1 MAHPSEDRINRL
13 YYVPAST
20 ANVEPVDDGRADH
33 FYAVYCNTGGAV
45 TLYSSIAQFVDVSAL
60 ANDAAA
66 QNYINPS
73 TGVAFT
79 DKAEAV
85 ALGDGT
91 YEHIA
96 TDGVAITMVAG
107 DTFYG
112 KFTKLTT
119 DASAIVVAYA
129 R

>member
-1 MAHPSEDRINRL
+1 MPHPSENNINRVYFSQAADPL
-13 YYVPAST
+13 TV
-20 ANVEPVDDGRADH
+20 VDDGSSTH
-33 FYAVYCNTGGAV
+33 FRRVVCSVAGTLSVFGG
-45 TLYSSIAQFVDVSAL
+45 IAEFVDVSAL

-66 QNYINPS
+66 QVYTNPT

-91 YEHIA
+91 YEKHTASIS
-96 TDGVAITMVAG
+96 VPMVAG
-107 DTFYG
+107 DVMEG
-112 KFTKLTT
+112 KFTKLTG
-119 DASAIVVAYA
+119 DATIHYYAYA

>member
-13 YYVPAST
+13 YYVPASKS
-20 ANVEPVDDGRADH
+20 NVEPVDDGRADH

-45 TLYSSIAQFVDVSAL
+45 TFFSSVAEFVDVSGL
-60 ANDAAA
+60 ADDAAA
-66 QNYINPS
+66 QNYIDPT
-73 TGVAFT
+73 TGVAFVN
-79 DKAEAV
+79 KAAAV

-112 KFTKLTT
+112 KFTKITT
-119 DASAIVVAYA
+119 DSSAIVVAYA